1 MNSYDLNVIL
11 DPNLNET
18 QLKLEKDAITA
29 QIERVEGTVQELDEW
44 GNKRLAYPI
53 RKLNE
58 GYYLIYKLSLSETA
72 PRQLSTGLRLR
83 DNIMRVLVTRDRP
96 EQRTRKEGVRES
108 RDSGGRDGRDR
119 DRGDREYRGD
129 RDRSDRGERPE
140 RSEPRVPRTEASTE
154 TRTETRPDTGDTPT
168 NA

>member
-1 MNSYDLNVIL
+1 VIL

-18 QLKLEKDAITA
+18 QLKLEKDAISA
-29 QIERVEGTVQELDEW
+29 QIERVEGSVQEVDEW

-72 PRQLSTGLRLR
+72 PRQLTTNLRLR

-96 EQRTRKEGVRES
+96 EQRTRKEAPRAEVRPEPRAES
-108 RDSGGRDGRDR
+108 RLEVSP
-119 DRGDREYRGD
+119 EAP
-129 RDRSDRGERPE
+129 GE
-140 RSEPRVPRTEASTE
+140 SETPAAS
-154 TRTETRPDTGDTPT
+154 
-168 NA
+168 A